1 MKNYILILFVILFSI
16 TAVLA
21 GPLPPAPGG
30 PGGEGFCPCCEDLID
45 INTGAPFP
53 GKEAEYGDCSSSCET
68 GGNPCNDMPI
78 DDQSPLILLL
88 VAGASLGIYFIYKN
102 KKKGQ
107 LEI

>member
-1 MKNYILILFVILFSI
+1 MKKYILILFVILFSI

-30 PGGEGFCPCCEDLID
+30 PGGEGFCPCCEENFSDANGQPL
-45 INTGAPFP
+45 P
-53 GKEAEYGDCSSSCET
+53 GYDECVSACEAGD
-68 GGNPCNDMPI
+68 NPCNDMPI
-78 DDQSPLILLL
+78 DDNSPLILLL